1 MYSHP
6 NKELKEHLNNVE
18 ILGMNRYYSYKTI
31 WSKDKDV
38 EETLKW
44 ILRTHDY
51 GKATPYFQEYITDT
65 KNEKYKKSPYKSL
78 KAHGEFSALWTYY
91 FVKKIVKNEKMAL
104 IAYMVVKRHHGFLQ
118 NFEKGNFSILDILD
132 KELLPLWNNEFSY
145 KYFEI
150 EDEKDDFL
158 SFQKELKGL
167 KLSKKIKEMKKNL
180 NEDDFLLCNYLFS
193 LLISSDKGEAIFYN
207 KGEEFDK
214 LEEIK
219 ESKVKL
225 DKGLVDKYK
234 KVKFGENNGGIDDIR
249 ERAYNEVEKNI
260 MKLDLEKDRILS
272 INLPT
277 GTGKT
282 LAVYNGALKLRE
294 RLGNNNKIIY
304 TLPFTSIIDQN
315 HSILEE
321 ILGDGNIGSEILIK
335 HHYLSPKTYNNEG
348 YDISKYLIES
358 WESEIVVTTFVQL
371 LNSIFTNM
379 NKQLIK
385 FNTFIN
391 SIIILD
397 EVQSIPYKY
406 WKAVRSVLKNM
417 SEKLECYIIL
427 VTATMPL
434 LFNEDEVVE
443 LVPTKKDYFK
453 SLNRI
458 KLDVSLLKKNITMDE
473 LKEISYK
480 EIRENYKK
488 NFLFVFNTIK
498 SSLAY
503 YEGVAEEFS
512 EREIIY
518 LSSNV
523 TPKERLER
531 ITRIKKKKNIIVVST
546 QMVEAG
552 VDIDLDIVY
561 RDFGPLDSINQ
572 VAGRCNRN
580 NIGEG
585 QGGVKIFSLVDD
597 NGKRYYSY
605 VYKEDILRDKTL
617 KALADFDEIIEEKYF
632 YNLSNSYFK
641 YINSSKSD
649 DRSDEILDAISGLMY
664 EDIDLKLIDMNYPVE
679 NLFIQLDDEAVEIWD
694 EYQEILKI
702 EDRYI
707 REERYSRI
715 KSNLYSYVISVP
727 EKYYRTTED
736 RNLHLIEVSMFQEY
750 YSIETGFKRES
761 NQEDYFI

>member
-6 NKELKEHLNNVE
+6 NKELKEHLDNVVR
-18 ILGMNRYYSYKTI
+18 LGMDRYYSLKTI
-31 WSKDKDV
+31 WREDNEV

-51 GKATPYFQEYITDT
+51 GKATPYFQEYIMDT
-65 KNEKYKKSPYKSL
+65 ENEKYKKSPYKSL
-78 KAHGEFSALWTYY
+78 KAHGEFSSLWVYY
-91 FVKKIVKNEKMAL
+91 FVRKVVKNEKMAL

-132 KELLPLWNNEFSY
+132 KELLPIWNNGFHYE
-145 KYFEI
+145 YFGI
-150 EDEKDDFL
+150 ENEKSDFL

-167 KLSKKIKEMKKNL
+167 KLSKKVKEAKKSL
-180 NEDDFLLCNYLFS
+180 NGDDFLLCNYLFS
-193 LLISSDKGEAIFYN
+193 LLISSDKGEAIFYS
-207 KGEEFDK
+207 KGEKFNK
-214 LEEIK
+214 LENIK
-219 ESKVKL
+219 KSKIKL

-234 KVKFGENNGGIDDIR
+234 KIKFGGNNGGIDDIR
-249 ERAYNEVEKNI
+249 ERAYNEVEENI
-260 MKLDLEKDRILS
+260 MKIDLSKDKILS

-282 LAVYNGALKLRE
+282 LAVYNGALKLRK

-304 TLPFTSIIDQN
+304 NLPFTSIIDQN

-321 ILGDGNIGSEILIK
+321 ILGDGNRGADVLIK

-371 LNSIFTNM
+371 LNSIFTNV

-385 FNTFIN
+385 FNALSN

-417 SEKLECYIIL
+417 SDKLGCYIIL

-443 LVPTKKDYFK
+443 LVPMKKDYFNK
-453 SLNRI
+453 LNRI
-458 KLDVSLLKKNITMDE
+458 KLDLSLLKNDITMDE
-473 LKEISYK
+473 LKDISYE
-480 EIRENYKK
+480 EIRSNEGKG
-488 NFLFVFNTIK
+488 FLFVFNTIK

-503 YEGVAEEFS
+503 YEGLKEEFL

-523 TPKERLER
+523 TPKERKER
-531 ITRIKKKKNIIVVST
+531 IKRIKEKKDIIVVST

-580 NIGEG
+580 GRGKDLGI
-585 QGGVKIFSLVDD
+585 VRIFSLIDEK
-597 NGKRYYSY
+597 GKRYYSY
-605 VYKEDILRDKTL
+605 VYKGNILRDKTI
-617 KALADFDEIIEEKYF
+617 KALSEFDEIIEEKDF

-641 YINSSKSD
+641 HINNAKSD
-649 DRSDEILDAISGLMY
+649 DESDNILEAVNGLMY
-664 EDIDLKLIDMNYPVE
+664 EEIELKLIDMGYPVE
-679 NLFIQLDDEAVEIWD
+679 NLFIELDEGAKQIWC
-694 EYQEILKI
+694 EYQEIINI
-702 EDRYI
+702 EDRYV
-707 REERYSRI
+707 REEKYNKI
-715 KSNLYSYVISVP
+715 KSILYSYVISVP
-727 EKYYRTTED
+727 QKYYRSSEEKS
-736 RNLHLIEVSMFQEY
+736 LYLIEESMFQEY
-750 YSIETGFKRES
+750 YSKETGFKREAK
-761 NQEDYFI
+761 QEDYFI

>member
-1 MYSHP
+1 MFSHP
-6 NKELKEHLNNVE
+6 NKKLKEHLENVE
-18 ILGMNRYYSYKTI
+18 ILGMNRYYSSKTI
-31 WSKDKDV
+31 WREDKEV

-51 GKATPYFQEYITDT
+51 GKATPYFQEYIVDLE
-65 KNEKYKKSPYKSL
+65 NEKYKKSPYKLL
-78 KAHGEFSALWTYY
+78 KAHGEFSALWVYY
-91 FVKKIVKNEKMAL
+91 FVRKVVKNEKMAL

-132 KELLPLWNNEFSY
+132 KELLPIWNNEFNY
-145 KYFEI
+145 EYFGI
-150 EDEKDDFL
+150 ADEKNDFIL
-158 SFQKELKGL
+158 LQKELKGL
-167 KLSKKIKEMKKNL
+167 KLTRKIKEMKKSL

-193 LLISSDKGEAIFYN
+193 LLISSDKGEAIFYS
-207 KGEEFDK
+207 KGENFYR
-214 LEEIK
+214 LEDIK

-234 KVKFGENNGGIDDIR
+234 KIKFGENSGGIDDIR
-249 ERAYNEVEKNI
+249 ERAYNEVEENI
-260 MKLDLEKDRILS
+260 MKIDLSEDRILS

-304 TLPFTSIIDQN
+304 NLPFTSIIDQN

-321 ILGDGNIGSEILIK
+321 VLGDGNRGADILIK
-335 HHYLSPKTYNNEG
+335 HHYLSPKTYNNEE

-371 LNSIFTNM
+371 LNSIFTNV

-385 FNTFIN
+385 FNTFSN

-417 SEKLECYIIL
+417 SDKLECYIIL

-434 LFNEDEVVE
+434 LFNENEVVE
-443 LVPTKKDYFK
+443 LVPTKKDYFNK
-453 SLNRI
+453 LNRI
-458 KLDVSLLKKNITMDE
+458 KLDVSLLKDDIIMDE
-473 LKEISYK
+473 LKEISYEEVRTNK
-480 EIRENYKK
+480 GKG
-488 NFLFVFNTIK
+488 FLFVFNTIK

-503 YEGVAEEFS
+503 YEGLKEEFP

-523 TPKERLER
+523 TPKERMER
-531 ITRIKKKKNIIVVST
+531 IKRIKEKKDVIAVST

-572 VAGRCNRN
+572 IAGRCNRN
-580 NIGEG
+580 GRGEDLG
-585 QGGVKIFSLVDD
+585 IVRIFSLVNE

-605 VYKEDILRDKTL
+605 VYKENILRDKTM
-617 KALADFDEIIEEKYF
+617 KALSEFDEIIEEKDF
-632 YNLSNSYFK
+632 YKLSNSYFK
-641 YINSSKSD
+641 HINSAKSD
-649 DRSDEILDAISGLMY
+649 DKSDEILEAINGLMY
-664 EDIDLKLIDMNYPVE
+664 EEIELKLIDMNYPVE
-679 NLFIQLDDEAVEIWD
+679 NLFIQLDDESKKMWN
-694 EYQEILKI
+694 EYQEILRV

-707 REERYSRI
+707 REEKYNKI
-715 KSNLYSYVISVP
+715 KSKLYSYVISVP
-727 EKYYRTTED
+727 KKYYESD
-736 RNLHLIEVSMFQEY
+736 EEKSLHLVEESMFQEY
-750 YSIETGFKRES
+750 YSRETGFKREAK
-761 NQEDYFI
+761 QEDYFI